1 MKSSPGVRV
10 PPRLTKQELHNR
22 PPWITTHLTF
32 VIKQL
37 FHSTTALTVTILN
50 GLAAHAQAPA
60 SFRRSRARS
69 SGKVAGPEVVANVVA
84 DDTPACE
91 KPAKTE
97 EEGSAGDGT
106 NGEPAFEPVDRP
118 PDEETAGIWEVVGVA
133 VQVAVTEVDVC
144 VKEGSVL
151 EVEAADVMLEVL
163 LLELPD
169 VVAADSQAQAAAAD
183 TAFVLVRIYSGCALR
198 LSRQQQVKEA
208 FKRCWRSYR
217 ERAWL
222 RDELAPVSGGGSDT
236 FGGWAASL
244 VDALDTLWIMDL
256 KDDIMEAVAAA
267 VDIDFSTSTDPTIN
281 IFETTIRYLGRFLA
295 AYDLSGDRRL
305 LTKAVEVGEMLLV
318 AFDTPNH
325 MPITR
330 WDWKKAAAG
339 AEKQVAPDFML
350 VSELGSLSLEF
361 TRLSQLT
368 DDSRWY
374 DAVDRITRLFDQQQ
388 AQTKLPGLWPV
399 VVNPKDQDMTSDRSF
414 TLGGMSDSLYEYFA
428 KEYAPLGG
436 LAPLYENLYEQ
447 SMAASIQHLL
457 FRPMTPS
464 NADVLFGGDARAD
477 DHGVVQEPRAQHL
490 TCFAGGMFALGG
502 RLFSNDEHVAIG
514 QRLTDGCIW
523 AYENMPVGVMPEIAH
538 FAPCPAKDRCVWDTA
553 TYDAAILERAGSAS
567 ANSNI
572 DEIVLLQKRLPPGFT
587 DIDDRRYILRP
598 EAIESVFIMYRVT
611 GNKTYPEKAW
621 QMFQSIQNI
630 TRTEFANAALSE
642 ITATGI
648 DGWPPKD
655 DRMESFWLAETLKYF
670 YLIFS
675 EPSLIS
681 LDEYVLNTEAHP
693 LRRPT

>member
-1 MKSSPGVRV
+1 MVVLPTRRVLIVIALAATILILLYQLHDSALPLWRNTV
-10 PPRLTKQELHNR
+10 PPSASAPQ
-22 PPWITTHLTF
+22 TTSPLQKPE
-32 VIKQL
+32 ID
-37 FHSTTALTVTILN
+37 VTN
-50 GLAAHAQAPA
+50 
-60 SFRRSRARS
+60 SFWKSRATHYPLDS
-69 SGKVAGPEVVANVVA
+69 LTPVPTSKPQQLPPIQHSFSPESPQDA
-84 DDTPACE
+84 E
-91 KPAKTE
+91 
-97 EEGSAGDGT
+97 
-106 NGEPAFEPVDRP
+106 
-118 PDEETAGIWEVVGVA
+118 
-133 VQVAVTEVDVC
+133 
-144 VKEGSVL
+144 
-151 EVEAADVMLEVL
+151 
-163 LLELPD
+163 
-169 VVAADSQAQAAAAD
+169 
-183 TAFVLVRIYSGCALR
+183 LR

-222 RDELAPVSGGGSDT
+222 RGELAPISGGGSDT

-256 KDDIMEAVAAA
+256 KDEFAEAASAA
-267 VDIDFSTSTDPTIN
+267 VDIDFSTSTDTTIN
-281 IFETTIRYLGRFLA
+281 VFETTIRYLGGFLA

-318 AFDTPNH
+318 AFDTPNR

-330 WDWKKAAAG
+330 WDWKKAADG
-339 AEKQVAPDFML
+339 IEKQVAPDFML

-368 DDSRWY
+368 DDPRWY
-374 DAVDRITRLFDQQQ
+374 DAIDRITRLFDQQQ
-388 AQTKLPGLWPV
+388 SKTKLPGLWPV

-428 KEYAPLGG
+428 KEYAL
-436 LAPLYENLYEQ
+436 LAGRAPVYQKLYEQ
-447 SMAASIQHLL
+447 SMATAIQHLL
-457 FRPMTPS
+457 FRPMTPK
-464 NADVLFGGDARAD
+464 NADILFGGDARAD

-514 QRLTDGCIW
+514 QRLTEGCIW
-523 AYENMPVGVMPEIAH
+523 AYENMPMGVMPEIAH

-553 TYDAAILERAGSAS
+553 TYDAAVLERAGSAS
-567 ANSNI
+567 VNSNI
-572 DEIVLLQKRLPPGFT
+572 DEIILQRRLPPGFT

-611 GNKTYPEKAW
+611 GHETYPERAW
-621 QMFQSIQNI
+621 RMFQSIQNI
-630 TRTEFANAALSE
+630 TKTEFANAALSD

-648 DGWPPKD
+648 DGLPPKD